1 MNKKCFCL
9 IPVKKNSSRLK
20 NKNFLKLGGKSLLQI
35 AIDKAVKSNLFS
47 KIYISSDLD
56 KLKKFENNKINF
68 LKRQKKLSKDPA
80 TITDVMLNIC
90 NHNKVK
96 EEKYELMVVLSVTN
110 PFFSANDIRNSISYF
125 NKTTF
130 DGLLSISK
138 STSPPYNAW
147 KIKKKKII
155 PVFKNSKY
163 KYMKST
169 ECPSTYYSNGA
180 IRIVNVKKFLKIK
193 HFHKLNLTYYEM
205 KNEKSL
211 DIDNKFEYELAKKI
225 IK

>member
-1 MNKKCFCL
+1 MKEKYCCL

-20 NKNFLKLGGKSLLQI
+20 NKNFLKLGGKSLFQR
-35 AIDKAVKSNLFS
+35 AINKAIEANIFH
-47 KIYISSDLD
+47 KIYVSSDLD
-56 KLKKFENNKINF
+56 KLKKFENNKIDF
-68 LKRQKKLSKDPA
+68 FKREKKLCKDPA

-90 NHNKVK
+90 NKTKVK
-96 EEKYELMVVLSVTN
+96 KERYLLMVVLSVTN
-110 PFFSANDIRNSISYF
+110 PFFTANDIIKSVSYF
-125 NKTTF
+125 NKTLF

-147 KIKKKKII
+147 KIKKKKIF
-155 PVFKNSKY
+155 PVFKNSQY

-169 ECPSTYYSNGA
+169 ECPSTYFSNGA
-180 IRIVNVKKFLKIK
+180 IRIVNIKKFCKVK
-193 HFHKLNLTYYEM
+193 NFHRLNLTYFEM